1 MTENPDTSRN
11 DLSKLEDTYE
21 ILSTLQEDRAST
33 TYLARHRELGRDVTI
48 TVVHMPDGGA
58 NNTLT
63 HFASDARLLSSARHD
78 TIVPVIEGRWLDDD
92 RFAVVRVLARGTTL
106 TETLATSGPF
116 AQERAAELLE
126 QVSQGLQW
134 ARESGVVHRTVAS
147 DSVGFQQGSGRVM
160 MSLGLSPLPMD
171 SLPDAC
177 ADAQTIGALAWSM
190 LTGRSYDLATTDDRT
205 LGDLRPRLS
214 SKVVEATE
222 ALLACK
228 RGSDAPDIG
237 EYINLLRTEQESPL
251 ATPAAP
257 TPIEAEPV
265 FANVTPRPKALP
277 AASASVAGDT
287 DPRVIMTPDRSLTP
301 VGSAMHG
308 DAPVVVRSRFRTP
321 IAAAL
326 VMVALT
332 VVAVLAVLRAQGRD
346 VRTMIASGDIDRSL
360 VGGSRPSPMEA
371 PPPPLPAGSAQPPAV
386 PIDTPPPSL
395 YPNQI
400 PGTAAPQQP
409 SIPTSVLPYSQLQTQ
424 PTTPPVPTSPTAPP
438 VPTATGA
445 LPTTPSV
452 PTSPTA
458 PPVPTA
464 TGALP
469 TTPPVPTSPT
479 APPVPTSTGAMPTT
493 PPVPTS
499 SMTSRPLTQPA
510 VSQPAAPQ
518 PAVTQVPAPTS
529 TQPPPVRPMGTV
541 DSAAAKRID
550 TAVTPKRVDTAT
562 TAKRADTTAT
572 EKRSSDQ
579 CSSSN
584 PDDQQACF
592 SAAKARNDTE
602 LNRVYGDVI
611 ASMRRRANV
620 GDSDPDPDTVREL
633 RAAQRRWVDERDSEC
648 RRRGEGREGAQWAQS
663 RAQCFAEFAA
673 ERSRVLLRMRDSVP

>member
-1 MTENPDTSRN
+1 MTENPDASRN

-21 ILSTLQEDRAST
+21 ILSTLQEDRASA

-48 TVVHMPDGGA
+48 TIVHMPDGGA

-63 HFASDARLLSSARHD
+63 HFASDARLLSSARHE

-106 TETLATSGPF
+106 TETLQTSGPF
-116 AQERAAELLE
+116 SQERAAEILE

-214 SKVVEATE
+214 PKIVAATE

-228 RGSDAPDIG
+228 RGSEAPDMA
-237 EYINLLRTEQESPL
+237 EYIDLLRTEQESPL
-251 ATPAAP
+251 VTPPAL

-265 FANVTPRPKALP
+265 FATVTARPKALP
-277 AASASVAGDT
+277 AAAGASVVSDS
-287 DPRVIMTPDRSLTP
+287 DPRVVLTPDRALTP
-301 VGSAMHG
+301 VGSATNS

-332 VVAVLAVLRAQGRD
+332 IVAVMAVLRAQGRD
-346 VRTMIASGDIDRSL
+346 VRTMIASGDIDRSI
-360 VGGSRPSPMEA
+360 VSGSRPSPMEA
-371 PPPPLPAGSAQPPAV
+371 PPPPLPAGSSQLPVA
-386 PIDTPPPSL
+386 PIDTPPPTL

-409 SIPTSVLPYSQLQTQ
+409 SIPTSVLPYSQLQQQ

-438 VPTATGA
+438 VPTSTGA
-445 LPTTPSV
+445 LPSTPPV

-464 TGALP
+464 TGSLP

-479 APPVPTSTGAMPTT
+479 APPVPTSTGPLPTT

-499 SMTSRPLTQPA
+499 SMTSRPLTQPT

-518 PAVTQVPAPTS
+518 PPLTQVPTPAS
-529 TQPPPVRPMGTV
+529 TQPPPVRPMGTA
-541 DSAAAKRID
+541 DTASAKR
-550 TAVTPKRVDTAT
+550 V
-562 TAKRADTTAT
+562 DTTAT
-572 EKRSSDQ
+572 EKRTSDR

-592 SAAKARNDTE
+592 SEAKARNDVE
-602 LNRVYGDVI
+602 VNRAYGDVI

-620 GDSDPDPDTVREL
+620 GDADPDPDAVRDL
-633 RAAQRRWVDERDSEC
+633 RAAQRRWVDERDAEC

-663 RAQCFAEFAA
+663 RAQCFAEFSA
-673 ERSRVLLRMRDSVP
+673 ERARRLAAMRDSIP